1 MNLRRNK
8 FKRAIEKGERQVG
21 LWSGLRSTV
30 IAEMLTHAGY
40 DWIVVDMEHSP
51 NELVDVMLQLQ
62 VIQPGDAEPMVR
74 VPWNDPVTVKRILDV
89 GAQTLLFPMI
99 QNAEEAELAVAS
111 TRYPDQGGIRGV
123 MSLARMNAFGKI
135 VDYYKI
141 AHTEICV
148 VAQCETVEAVEN
160 IPAIAAVEGVD
171 GIFIGPSD
179 LSASMGLIGQA
190 GHKDVQAAIKRGLDL
205 ATAAGKP
212 CGFLTADEAMARRMF
227 DWGYCFV
234 AVGSDLG
241 VLTGS
246 ATALY
251 ERFKEHTAKL
261 K

>member
-1 MNLRRNK
+1 MKLRRNK
-8 FKRAIEKGERQVG
+8 FKRAIKKGERQIG

-30 IAEMLTHAGY
+30 VAEMLTHAGY

-51 NELVDVMLQLQ
+51 NELVDVLLQLQ
-62 VIQPGDAEPMVR
+62 VIQPGNAEPMVR

-99 QNAEEAELAVAS
+99 QNAEDAELAVAS

-123 MSLARMNAFGKI
+123 MSLARMNGFGKI
-135 VDYYKI
+135 KDYYKT
-141 AHTEICV
+141 AHREICV
-148 VAQCETVEAVEN
+148 IVQCETVEAVDN
-160 IPAIAAVEGVD
+160 IPEIAKVKGVD

-179 LSASMGLIGQA
+179 LSASMGLVGQA
-190 GHKDVQAAIKRGLDL
+190 GHKDVQAEIRRGLDL
-205 ATAAGKP
+205 STRAGLP
-212 CGFLTADEAMARRMF
+212 CGFLTADEAMAKRMF
-227 DWGYCFV
+227 DWGYNFV

-241 VLTGS
+241 VLTGAS
-246 ATALY
+246 TALY